1 MGRVPLLVSL
11 VVAIIWAAPAR
22 PTSEPT
28 ATLAREASPAPDLAP
43 LVSITGQPAS
53 LASPPGS
60 SAGPAGS
67 LTGLRGSSAGM
78 STSAVRAI
86 QSTRDDP
93 APVIIASKPF
103 AESYVLAEIF
113 AQLLEARGIAVDRRF
128 GLGATEIAF
137 GALREGAIDIYP
149 EYTGTALAAILGEEM
164 QADADGVYRHVAA
177 TFRERWDA
185 RWLAPLGF
193 ENTYAIAVRR
203 ETAAELRLAT
213 LSDLAREA
221 GGLRAGF
228 TPDFIGRSDGLPG
241 LRAAYGFDAAE
252 VLPLL
257 QAVKYE
263 ALVESGVDVIDGYST
278 DGLIARY
285 DLVVLEDD
293 RGFFPPYE
301 AAGLVN
307 GDFWR
312 RRPDAIAALS
322 ELSGLLEVER
332 VREWNRRAESDG
344 DPVTDIARDA
354 LVELGLVISDG
365 GETAEP
371 DPAESAAAR
380 AAGRGSTAS
389 AESVQTPVV
398 GFVTYMWRNRTDL
411 LGHARRHIVLVIVSL
426 GAAALLAIPAG
437 LLLVRF
443 AQGAEGVIRGI
454 GVVQT
459 IPSLALLAFMIPA
472 LGIGVVPAV
481 VALFLYSLFP
491 ILRNTYTGVRDA
503 NPAAV
508 DAARALGMTPAQLLR
523 HVRLPLAAP
532 VIMAGLRTAAVINVG
547 TATIAA
553 FIGAGGL
560 GDPIV
565 AGLAL
570 SDTRMILSGAIPAAA
585 LALLVDGALG
595 IAEKRV
601 APGGVAVE

>member
-1 MGRVPLLVSL
+1 MGRVVLLAVAMVAVGDVASARQGLLTVAPLADGTSSAANT
-11 VVAIIWAAPAR
+11 VAAAEHAAPATR
-22 PTSEPT
+22 QPEP
-28 ATLAREASPAPDLAP
+28 L
-43 LVSITGQPAS
+43 TGQPALLARES
-53 LASPPGS
+53 ALASRRPGPTADLPGS
-60 SAGPAGS
+60 PAW
-67 LTGLRGSSAGM
+67 SS
-78 STSAVRAI
+78 
-86 QSTRDDP
+86 QSPQDER
-93 APVIIASKPF
+93 APVIVASKPF

-137 GALREGAIDIYP
+137 GALREGAIDVYP
-149 EYTGTALAAILGEEM
+149 EYTGTGLSAILGEELR
-164 QADADGVYRHVAA
+164 ANAEAVYRHVAE

-203 ETAAELRLAT
+203 ETAEELRLAT

-241 LRAAYGFDAAE
+241 LRAAYGFEPAE

-278 DGLIARY
+278 DGLIAGY

-301 AAGLVN
+301 AAGLTN

-322 ELSGLLEVER
+322 ELSGRLDVER

-344 DPVTDIARDA
+344 DPVADIARDA
-354 LVELGLVISDG
+354 LAELVLVVPDG
-365 GETAEP
+365 AEP
-371 DPAESAAAR
+371 A
-380 AAGRGSTAS
+380 GSTRGTGS
-389 AESVQTPVV
+389 ARDGESTPAGEV
-398 GFVTYMWRNRTDL
+398 GFATYMWQNRTDI
-411 LGHARRHIVLVIVSL
+411 LGHARRHIVLVIISL

-437 LLLVRF
+437 LLLVRV
-443 AQGAEGVIRGI
+443 AGGAESVIRGI
-454 GVVQT
+454 GLVQT

-570 SDTRMILSGAIPAAA
+570 SDTRMILSGAVPAAV
-585 LALLVDGALG
+585 LALLVDAGLG
-595 IAEKRV
+595 LAEKRV

>member
-1 MGRVPLLVSL
+1 MLPVVLVAGL
-11 VVAIIWAAPAR
+11 AWAAPAR
-22 PTSEPT
+22 APEPT
-28 ATLAREASPAPDLAP
+28 AQPVHGGARNA
-43 LVSITGQPAS
+43 LVAAQPVHT
-53 LASPPGS
+53 ASPPLHV
-60 SAGPAGS
+60 AVPPAQNS
-67 LTGLRGSSAGM
+67 PN
-78 STSAVRAI
+78 
-86 QSTRDDP
+86 DDP
-93 APVIIASKPF
+93 PVVIASKPF
-103 AESYVLAEIF
+103 AESYILAEIF

-149 EYTGTALAAILGEEM
+149 EYTGTALGAILGDDM
-164 QADADGVYRHVAA
+164 RADAEAVYRHVAGI
-177 TFRERWDA
+177 FRERWNL

-203 ETAAELRLAT
+203 ETGEELGLAT
-213 LSDLAREA
+213 LSDLARES
-221 GGLRAGF
+221 GQLRAGF

-241 LRAAYGFDAAE
+241 LRAAYGFEPAE
-252 VLPLL
+252 ILPLL

-293 RGFFPPYE
+293 RNFFPPYE

-312 RRPDAIAALS
+312 RRPDAVAALS
-322 ELSGLLEVER
+322 ELSGLLDEER

-354 LVELGLVISDG
+354 LTALGLVASDG
-365 GETAEP
+365 GELAEA
-371 DPAESAAAR
+371 DPARSAAGPE
-380 AAGRGSTAS
+380 AGRGSTAPV
-389 AESVQTPVV
+389 ESTRTAVV
-398 GFVTYMWRNRTDL
+398 AFATYMWRGRTDI

-426 GAAALLAIPAG
+426 AAAALLAIPVG
-437 LLLVRF
+437 LLLVRV
-443 AQGAEGVIRGI
+443 AGGAEIVIRGI
-454 GVVQT
+454 GLVQT

-472 LGIGVVPAV
+472 LGIGVAPAV

-570 SDTRMILSGAIPAAA
+570 SDTRMILSGAIPAAV
-585 LALLVDGALG
+585 LALMVDGALG
-595 IAEKRV
+595 LAEKRV

>member
-1 MGRVPLLVSL
+1 MGRVMLLLV
-11 VVAIIWAAPAR
+11 VVALLGGALATRPSPASHARQPPALAGNPTAFASKAAP
-22 PTSEPT
+22 
-28 ATLAREASPAPDLAP
+28 
-43 LVSITGQPAS
+43 VSQPA
-53 LASPPGS
+53 LQTRAAQS
-60 SAGPAGS
+60 SQDEG
-67 LTGLRGSSAGM
+67 T
-78 STSAVRAI
+78 
-86 QSTRDDP
+86 
-93 APVIIASKPF
+93 PVIIASKPF
-103 AESYVLAEIF
+103 AESYILAEIF

-164 QADADGVYRHVAA
+164 QADAEAVYRHVAGS
-177 TFRERWDA
+177 FRERWDA

-203 ETAAELRLAT
+203 ETAEELGLAT

-241 LRAAYGFDAAE
+241 LRAAYGFEAAE

-293 RGFFPPYE
+293 RSFFPPYE

-322 ELSGLLEVER
+322 ELSGLLDEER

-344 DPVTDIARDA
+344 DPVAEIARDA
-354 LVELGLVISDG
+354 LAELGLVVPDAEEAVESDL
-365 GETAEP
+365 
-371 DPAESAAAR
+371 AESAPARESEREAA
-380 AAGRGSTAS
+380 TA
-389 AESVQTPVV
+389 AESARSPVV
-398 GFVTYMWRNRTDL
+398 GFASYMWQNRTDI
-411 LGHARRHIVLVIVSL
+411 LGHARRHIVLVIISL
-426 GAAALLAIPAG
+426 AAAALLAIPAG
-437 LLLVRF
+437 LMLVRV
-443 AQGAEGVIRGI
+443 AGGAEGVIRTI
-454 GVVQT
+454 GLVQT

-481 VALFLYSLFP
+481 FALFLYSLFP

-595 IAEKRV
+595 LAEKRV
-601 APGGVAVE
+601 APGGVTVE